1 MSGCPVVKVVRVGL
15 GVALA
20 GVGMTADTA
29 AVMGGSR
36 VKQMARQYLMEGVR
50 RALRRDFGTSCVCP
64 F

>member
-1 MSGCPVVKVVRVGL
+1 MSGCPVAKVVRVGL

-50 RALRRDFGTSCVCP
+50 RALRRDFGTSCVCS